1 MVDTADHAL
10 PPVQQ
15 PAGQGRRAAPR
26 LVSIVVPVFN
36 EIPNVGPL
44 IEAVEAALGTQPYE
58 ILFVDDGSTDGTPAE
73 IETHAARDDRI
84 CAVVLSRNF
93 GHQHALAAGLRCAR
107 GDVVV
112 TMDGDL
118 QHPPGLIPTL
128 IERWQEGANIVHTRR
143 ADTEDLPG
151 FKRLTSRAF
160 YRVFGWLSDV
170 PLEPGM
176 ADFRLLDRRVVDELN
191 RMQDGRLF
199 LRALLRWMGYRSAI
213 VPFTPGQR
221 HAGRSKYTTRR
232 MLRLATDGTLAFST
246 VPLRVGLLI
255 GTATA
260 VLSFIELLFVVIAW
274 LMGRTVPGWA
284 STVGVV
290 AFLFGVLFIL
300 LGIQGQYILRLY
312 EQARARPPFIIERIV
327 RRTDERE

>member
-1 MVDTADHAL
+1 MIDTADDNP

-15 PAGQGRRAAPR
+15 PLGQGRRAQPT

-36 EIPNVGPL
+36 EAPNVGPL
-44 IEAVEAALGTQPYE
+44 IEAVEAALDAQPYE
-58 ILFVDDGSTDGTPAE
+58 ILFVDDGSTDGTLSE
-73 IETHAARDDRI
+73 IEKHAVRDERI

-107 GDVVV
+107 GDVAV

-118 QHPPGLIPTL
+118 QHPPTLIPTL
-128 IERWQEGANIVHTRR
+128 IAHWRDGANIVHTRR
-143 ADTEDLPG
+143 ADTDDLPG

-199 LRALLRWMGYRSAI
+199 LRALLRWMGYRSAT
-213 VPFTPGQR
+213 VPFTPDPR
-221 HAGRSKYTTRR
+221 HAGRSKYTPRK
-232 MLRLATDGTLAFST
+232 MFRLATDGTLAFST
-246 VPLRVGLLI
+246 VPLRIGLLI
-255 GTATA
+255 GVVTAA
-260 VLSFIELLFVVIAW
+260 LSFLELLFVVIAW

-284 STVGVV
+284 STVGIV

-327 RRTDERE
+327 RRSGERE